1 MSFEAINGGL
11 IADFDRVSV
20 VDGVP
25 AVADDIFVYMYD
37 SSFLGDSTDGMSC

>member
-1 MSFEAINGGL
+1 MSFGAINGGL

-25 AVADDIFVYMYD
+25 TVADDIPMYMYD
-37 SSFLGDSTDGMSC
+37 NSFLGDSTDGMSC